1 MKVYHDYNYVKVLFN
16 DSFESVI
23 ETYNDIFK
31 EEFDNKRFGMYLAQV
46 QSNTFNGSF
55 EDYKKQQMNLSRNK
69 NMTEIDKKQIEE
81 KVKKIES
88 KKMIKVNQLKGG

>member
-16 DSFESVI
+16 DSFELVI